1 MFSILSNFWFF
12 LLLLIIVVFSVVGR
26 KYVERKIVRGKASN
40 LMFGNLSL
48 EKWHERFTMTV
59 IAILPLFVVASFI
72 QLEKLLQIIFQ
83 LFVFV
88 VLGS

>member
-12 LLLLIIVVFSVVGR
+12 LSLLIIVVFSVVGR

-48 EKWHERFTMTV
+48 EKWYERFTMTV
-59 IAILPLFVVASFI
+59 IAILPLFVVAGFI
-72 QLEKLLQIIFQ
+72 QLEKLLHIIFQ

-88 VLGS
+88 LGS